1 MRIAMLKQFNE
12 KIPYWAKVPFS
23 GAIRQ
28 KLIGNPV
35 FLETYRELER
45 ADAMTPEEL
54 DAWQLRQLKEA
65 LRHAGEHTAYY
76 RELFR
81 QRGFDPESV
90 SSVADL
96 SALPVLTKEDLK
108 TRFDD
113 MAADDL
119 TDFYPV
125 TTGGTTG
132 TPTKV
137 LMERD
142 AIYREWA
149 FVYHYWS
156 KYGYDYR
163 TSKLATLR
171 GVSMGKTLSAV
182 NPLYREIRLNPF
194 VMNRNNIGEY
204 VKRIGRYQAGFLY
217 GYPSAVHNFC
227 RLTSE
232 KGINLRGRFQ
242 AALLISENLYPFQ
255 EETITAALGCPIAMF
270 YGHSERAVFA
280 ERSEKG
286 YAFHPLYG
294 VTEIAP
300 DGTPIVTGFIN
311 RKMPLI
317 RYQVDDYAESVN
329 GDGRFRITGHRNGD
343 LLYGLHGEEISAA
356 ALNFHSDVL
365 RRVSAYQY
373 VQSEPG
379 TCVLKVLSDERLNG
393 ETLQEI
399 ALQVNQKLAGA
410 VHCDMEQAESLYGT
424 GSGRGKYKMV
434 IQRTSTPP
442 PRSIIW

>member
-35 FLETYRELER
+35 FLETYRELEQ

-90 SSVADL
+90 SSLADL
-96 SALPVLTKEDLK
+96 SALPVLTKDDLK
-108 TRFDD
+108 ARLEA

-132 TPTKV
+132 APTKV

-171 GVSMGKTLSAV
+171 GVSMGKTLSVV

-194 VMNRNNIGEY
+194 VMNRDNIGEY
-204 VKRIGRYQAGFLY
+204 AKRIDRYKADFLY

-227 RLTSE
+227 RLASE

-242 AALLISENLYPFQ
+242 AVLLISENLYPFQ
-255 EETITAALGCPIAMF
+255 EETITAVLGCPIAMF

-294 VTEIAP
+294 VTEITP

-311 RKMPLI
+311 RKTPLI
-317 RYQVDDYAESVN
+317 RYQVDDSAEPV
-329 GDGRFRITGHRNGD
+329 DGNDRFQIVGHRNGD
-343 LLYGLHGEEISAA
+343 LLYGLHGEQISAA
-356 ALNFHSDVL
+356 ALNFHNDAFRL
-365 RRVSAYQY
+365 VSAYQY

-379 TCVLKVLSDERLNG
+379 TCVLKVLSKERLDT
-393 ETLQEI
+393 ETLREI

-410 VHCDMEQAESLYGT
+410 IRCTVEQAESLVVGEN
-424 GSGRGKYKMV
+424 GRGKYRMV
-434 IQRTSTPP
+434 IQNPP
-442 PRSIIW
+442 PDSIIW